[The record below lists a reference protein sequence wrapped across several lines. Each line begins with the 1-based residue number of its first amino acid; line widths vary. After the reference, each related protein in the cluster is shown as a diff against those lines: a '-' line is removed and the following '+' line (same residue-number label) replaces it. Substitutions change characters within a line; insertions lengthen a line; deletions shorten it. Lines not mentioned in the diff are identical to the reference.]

1 MSAISTVTV
10 MTLRTRIASSTAD
23 ASTTPI
29 AGTMDAAAPGAL
41 GTAYGPTS
49 GPGRAGGS
57 DGRSRP
63 GGRGSPP
70 GRGRRR
76 VRAGGR
82 VAEVAEGVV
91 RRRGDALFP
100 TVPSPEPYGEPE
112 TSEAPGRVS
121 SPVPPPGVRERLV
134 AGIRDRT
141 PLWVQTRCGLEP
153 RTLAALTVVLLVAA
167 GLAGGYFW
175 MGRPEPVR
183 APELVRAAPATV
195 APKGRAGAE
204 PEPEARQEVGSPAT
218 PPVPPPAP
226 PVPLASSG
234 TKVVVVDVGGKV
246 RRPGVLT
253 LPAGSRVEDALQAA
267 GGVRSGADL
276 TGVNRARVLSDGEQ
290 VLVDVPGA
298 QAGGPGPGSGG
309 SAGGAGGG
317 GVPGA
322 PVSLNTAT
330 VEQLDTL
337 PGVGPVLAQHIVDHR
352 TEHGGFRSVSELREV
367 SGIGER
373 RFADLEPLVRP

>member
-1 MSAISTVTV
+1 
-10 MTLRTRIASSTAD
+10 
-23 ASTTPI
+23 
-29 AGTMDAAAPGAL
+29 MDTDTDTAAPGAVR
-41 GTAYGPTS
+41 TSRGPTS
-49 GPGRAGGS
+49 GPGRAAGS
-57 DGRSRP
+57 DGRGRS

-76 VRAGGR
+76 IRAGRPSDVPG
-82 VAEVAEGVV
+82 GVV

-100 TVPSPEPYGEPE
+100 TEPPTGAE
-112 TSEAPGRVS
+112 TAETPGRTAL
-121 SPVPPPGVRERLV
+121 PAPPPGVRERLV
-134 AGIRDRT
+134 AGARDRL

-153 RTLAALTVVLLVAA
+153 RTLAALTVVLFVAA

-175 MGRPEPVR
+175 TGRPEPVR

-195 APKGRAGAE
+195 ASTGRSG
-204 PEPEARQEVGSPAT
+204 PEPEAREEVGP
-218 PPVPPPAP
+218 PPVPPVP
-226 PVPLASSG
+226 PVPSVSSG
-234 TKVVVVDVGGKV
+234 GEVVVDVGGKV

-253 LPAGSRVEDALQAA
+253 LPAGSRVADALRAA

-276 TGVNRARVLSDGEQ
+276 TGINRARVLSDGEQ

-298 QAGGPGPGSGG
+298 QVAAPGPGSGG
-309 SAGGAGGG
+309 AAGGG
-317 GVPGA
+317 DAPGT

-352 TEHGGFRSVSELREV
+352 TEHGGFRSVAELREV